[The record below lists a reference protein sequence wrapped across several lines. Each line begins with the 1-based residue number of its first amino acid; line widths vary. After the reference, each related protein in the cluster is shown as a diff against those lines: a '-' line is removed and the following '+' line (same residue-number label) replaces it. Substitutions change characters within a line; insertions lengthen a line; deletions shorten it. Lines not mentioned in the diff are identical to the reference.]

1 MKLYELIQAYSFNEI
16 MPVVV
21 DMFPGTG
28 KYSQPLH
35 QAYDILREMKPAPSK
50 KSITYKIIKM
60 PSSNESYMGAED
72 SDFRTTW
79 EACLG
84 KDVTRS
90 KGVDLSD
97 EELLANCLV
106 NICFL
111 ARHPKAFDGAYA
123 ELTKPER

>member
-1 MKLYELIQAYSFNEI
+1 MKLYELLQAYSFNEI

-28 KYSQPLH
+28 KYRKPL
-35 QAYDILREMKPAPSK
+35 QKAWELLADMKPVPSK
-50 KSITYKIIKM
+50 RSIVYKII
-60 PSSNESYMGAED
+60 PQPGTNHSYMGAAD
-72 SDFRTTW
+72 SDFNTTW

-84 KDVTRS
+84 KDVVRS

-106 NICFL
+106 NICFI
-111 ARHPKAFDGAYA
+111 ARHPKAFDQAYQ
-123 ELTKPER
+123 ELKRE